1 MADVSAPRIYSCHNC
16 RNHVARHE
24 DIFSKNFQASHGR
37 AFLFSHAMN
46 IVEGPQENRNLITGL
61 HVVADIFCKNCG
73 MALGWKY
80 EKAYEESQKY
90 KEGKFILEKFKIMKE
105 NF

>member
-1 MADVSAPRIYSCHNC
+1 
-16 RNHVARHE
+16 
-24 DIFSKNFQASHGR
+24 
-37 AFLFSHAMN
+37 MN
-46 IVEGPQENRNLITGL
+46 IVEGPKENRNLITGL
-61 HVVADIFCKNCG
+61 HVVADIYCKNCG